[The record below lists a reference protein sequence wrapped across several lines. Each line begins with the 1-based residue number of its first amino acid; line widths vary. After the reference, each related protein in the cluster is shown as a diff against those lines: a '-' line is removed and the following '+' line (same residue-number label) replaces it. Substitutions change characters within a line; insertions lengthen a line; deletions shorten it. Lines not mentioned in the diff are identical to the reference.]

1 MTVPF
6 HITVIAKEPVA
17 GKVKTRLV
25 PPLSHEQAAQIAAA
39 CLHDTFA
46 AVSAVCAAHD
56 DVRAVA
62 LIDGAAGLWIPADYD
77 VHHQR
82 GRGLGERL
90 SNGFTDLGPGLV
102 IGMDTPSSGKHLE
115 AALEALRGGNDAMGM
130 TYDGGYWGIA
140 LASAEPAA
148 FDNVPMSADHT
159 GQAQLDQLRRLGR
172 QVTLLPRVHD
182 LDHFEDIAPI
192 VAELPGSHL
201 ASVSVSLFNPRWG

>member
-6 HITVIAKEPVA
+6 HITVIAKEPIV

-46 AVSAVCAAHD
+46 AVSAACAAHD

-62 LIDGAAGLWIPADYD
+62 LIDGDAGSWIPPDYD

-82 GRGLGERL
+82 GEGLGERL
-90 SNGFTDLGPGLV
+90 ANGFADLGPGLV
-102 IGMDTPSSGKHLE
+102 IGMDTPSSGKHLA
-115 AALEALRGGNDAMGM
+115 AALDALRGGNDAMGM
-130 TYDGGYWGIA
+130 THDGGYWGIA
-140 LASAEPAA
+140 LASPDPAV
-148 FDNVPMSADHT
+148 FDNVPMSTDHT
-159 GQAQLDQLRRLGR
+159 GQAQLDQLHRLGR
-172 QVTLLPRVHD
+172 QVTLLPTVHD

-192 VAELPGSHL
+192 VADLPGSHL
-201 ASVSVSLFNPRWG
+201 ASVAVSLFNRRWG